1 MSLKEQLFEA
11 VKPFMEGL
19 ESSKEIIATNSA
31 SFDEMGMAN
40 TNPGEFSDSEIT
52 DKDNLVNVGKL
63 SNDTD
68 FEGKAQCDCECD
80 SEEDDMLSELINLG
94 ADEEDDEDVAHVE
107 ITKIIGES
115 KLAQELLKALKES
128 DYAGPLDFVPDTRVN
143 ASDVLNAVKA
153 EVGQAAAGA
162 HVEKEV
168 DANQNPH
175 YVISQIDEKELP
187 DTIQINTTV
196 LKRKGNVYTPS
207 EIAKEYP
214 LGK

>member
-1 MSLKEQLFEA
+1 MSLREQLFEA
-11 VKPFMEGL
+11 AKPFMEGL

-40 TNPGEFSDSEIT
+40 NNPGEFSDNEIT

-68 FEGKAQCDCECD
+68 FEGKADCECD
-80 SEEDDMLSELINLG
+80 CEEGDDVLSELIKLG
-94 ADEEDDEDVAHVE
+94 NDDDDEEVANIE

-168 DANQNPH
+168 DTNQNPH

-196 LKRKGNVYTPS
+196 LKRDGNVYTPS

>member
-1 MSLKEQLFEA
+1 MSLREQLFEA
-11 VKPFMEGL
+11 AKPFMEGL

-40 TNPGEFSDSEIT
+40 NNPGEFSDNEIT

-68 FEGKAQCDCECD
+68 FEGKVDCDCEEGND
-80 SEEDDMLSELINLG
+80 VLSELIKLG
-94 ADEEDDEDVAHVE
+94 DDDDDEEVANIE

-196 LKRKGNVYTPS
+196 LKREGNVYTPS